1 MSEKKQHSVLIVEDE
16 ALVARELK
24 IRLAQ
29 MGYDVVGTAY
39 GRSDG
44 ISLAREAQPDLL
56 LTDIHLKN
64 GEDGIEMANVIR
76 QERDV
81 PVVFLTA
88 YSDEET
94 VLRAKAAT
102 PYGYIIKPVEN
113 RELQITIDI
122 ALYKFSIEKEL
133 RDTQQ
138 LLQTALT
145 CIGSGLV
152 FVDESGC
159 ISDLNEDAETI
170 LSITRDDS
178 VGRPWRDVLAAGSSV
193 HNRIDTALSSNEV
206 TKLAPFIADSPVQN
220 QKLVDGIVGPMEK
233 GGVLILREL
242 TEISD
247 SIEVL
252 PSADDLLSRIGSDRL
267 APSESSMCQLL
278 IAPQLEGDVELIEDV
293 SKMLNQLLRSTD
305 LVSVY
310 SNSQLS
316 VSMPYTSV
324 VEGESIADSILSV
337 LNDQHS
343 EPGFS
348 IGLSF
353 SSPGDQQPFE
363 LFRRASWALKVAQD
377 SGGSRVITWND
388 ELENRPIIG
397 SESEKRREY
406 HNLVLLWNVLNVVAR
421 TADLVEVSKK
431 VCSHLLHSFDLEEAA
446 VLSKHGDG
454 IVALSGA
461 VSGTKEFSGIA
472 DLSLS
477 GEQFGKV
484 REALSSELGY
494 SSIDLIH
501 LYDLGSE
508 RLLYLK
514 TRSVLTTGEFEF
526 LKTLVSY
533 FAAGLARFELPSS
546 TDADHV
552 VEGTMIFRSAI
563 MASIYES
570 IQLVAPTDATVLVV
584 GESGTGKE
592 LIARRIHEKSSR
604 KDKPFVVVDCGAVVG
619 SLIESELFGHEKG
632 AFTGADSKFPGRL
645 REAHG
650 GTVLLDEIGDL
661 PLDVQAK
668 LLRFVQDREIAAVG
682 SASYE
687 RVDTRV
693 IAATNHDLSALVADG
708 NFREDLYYRLNVFA
722 IDAPPLRDRKED
734 VLLLANHYLRIYAE
748 KYNKKIIGFTD
759 DAEQALLE
767 HVWPGNIRE
776 LINVINRGLILSKDS
791 RLSTIHLGLFPAD
804 PTLVNDSDLKDL
816 QPSLESLLRDLVD
829 ICLMDNQDLPPLGK
843 WLEENLIEK
852 CLAVNSGILNR
863 AAKDLGMPE
872 STLRRKVARI
882 RSTGN
887 EAVLNIPA
895 DLRFPS
901 LEEFIKQAGEQDQTV
916 LDFAS
921 HALVGELERR
931 KLNRK
936 DASSLLG
943 VSLPT
948 YRRML
953 SSSTRNML

>member
-152 FVDESGC
+152 FIDESGC

-178 VGRPWRDVLAAGSSV
+178 VGRPWCDVLAAGSSV
-193 HNRIDTALSSNEV
+193 HNRIDTALSSSEV

-353 SSPGDQQPFE
+353 SSPGE
-363 LFRRASWALKVAQD
+363 LGVESRSGFRRQSC
-377 SGGSRVITWND
+377 NY
-388 ELENRPIIG
+388 LE
-397 SESEKRREY
+397 
-406 HNLVLLWNVLNVVAR
+406 
-421 TADLVEVSKK
+421 
-431 VCSHLLHSFDLEEAA
+431 
-446 VLSKHGDG
+446 
-454 IVALSGA
+454 
-461 VSGTKEFSGIA
+461 
-472 DLSLS
+472 
-477 GEQFGKV
+477 
-484 REALSSELGY
+484 
-494 SSIDLIH
+494 
-501 LYDLGSE
+501 
-508 RLLYLK
+508 
-514 TRSVLTTGEFEF
+514 
-526 LKTLVSY
+526 
-533 FAAGLARFELPSS
+533 
-546 TDADHV
+546 
-552 VEGTMIFRSAI
+552 
-563 MASIYES
+563 
-570 IQLVAPTDATVLVV
+570 
-584 GESGTGKE
+584 
-592 LIARRIHEKSSR
+592 
-604 KDKPFVVVDCGAVVG
+604 
-619 SLIESELFGHEKG
+619 
-632 AFTGADSKFPGRL
+632 
-645 REAHG
+645 
-650 GTVLLDEIGDL
+650 
-661 PLDVQAK
+661 
-668 LLRFVQDREIAAVG
+668 
-682 SASYE
+682 
-687 RVDTRV
+687 
-693 IAATNHDLSALVADG
+693 
-708 NFREDLYYRLNVFA
+708 
-722 IDAPPLRDRKED
+722 
-734 VLLLANHYLRIYAE
+734 
-748 KYNKKIIGFTD
+748 
-759 DAEQALLE
+759 
-767 HVWPGNIRE
+767 
-776 LINVINRGLILSKDS
+776 
-791 RLSTIHLGLFPAD
+791 
-804 PTLVNDSDLKDL
+804 
-816 QPSLESLLRDLVD
+816 
-829 ICLMDNQDLPPLGK
+829 
-843 WLEENLIEK
+843 
-852 CLAVNSGILNR
+852 
-863 AAKDLGMPE
+863 
-872 STLRRKVARI
+872 
-882 RSTGN
+882 
-887 EAVLNIPA
+887 
-895 DLRFPS
+895 
-901 LEEFIKQAGEQDQTV
+901 
-916 LDFAS
+916 
-921 HALVGELERR
+921 
-931 KLNRK
+931 
-936 DASSLLG
+936 
-943 VSLPT
+943 
-948 YRRML
+948 
-953 SSSTRNML
+953 